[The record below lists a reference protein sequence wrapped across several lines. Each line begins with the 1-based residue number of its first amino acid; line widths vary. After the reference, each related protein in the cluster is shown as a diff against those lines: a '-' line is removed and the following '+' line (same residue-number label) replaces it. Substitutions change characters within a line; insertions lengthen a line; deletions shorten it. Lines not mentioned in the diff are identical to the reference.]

1 MDSLYRLNKGDVVY
15 SDLGQHPRSSIQS
28 GVRPCVIV
36 SCNADNHIEGNP
48 IVNVCPC
55 SAKHEKKKRKSHI
68 LITGKVDHALK
79 DKFPDSEICG
89 RFIIHPGE
97 TDWQTHIS
105 GKEVAVV
112 NQDEHLYKYY
122 NFDKLKEIVQK
133 KTPDVHKKKLDKV
146 LFCLKELSHE
156 SIDI

>member
-15 SDLGQHPRSSIQS
+15 ADLGQHPRSSIQS

-68 LITGKVDHALK
+68 LITKDDVDGYLAKPSIILVEQTTAIDKSRIHGKISRIVNVNVMKRIDSALMQ
-79 DKFPDSEICG
+79 
-89 RFIIHPGE
+89 RF
-97 TDWQTHIS
+97 S
-105 GKEVAVV
+105 
-112 NQDEHLYKYY
+112 
-122 NFDKLKEIVQK
+122 LKCKGDDTGDME
-133 KTPDVHKKKLDKV
+133 
-146 LFCLKELSHE
+146 
-156 SIDI
+156 

>member
-1 MDSLYRLNKGDVVY
+1 MSRKVKEKE
-15 SDLGQHPRSSIQS
+15 P
-28 GVRPCVIV
+28 VRCIAYLFVF
-36 SCNADNHIEGNP
+36 NHDRYVE
-48 IVNVCPC
+48 
-55 SAKHEKKKRKSHI
+55 SYEKKKRKSHI
-68 LITGKVDHALK
+68 LITGKVDDALK

-133 KTPDVHKKKLDKV
+133 KTPDVHKKNLDKV

>member
-15 SDLGQHPRSSIQS
+15 ADLGQHPRSSIQS

-68 LITGKVDHALK
+68 LITKDDVDGYLAKPSLILVEQTTAIDKSRIHGKISRIVNVNVMKRIDSALMQ
-79 DKFPDSEICG
+79 
-89 RFIIHPGE
+89 RF
-97 TDWQTHIS
+97 S
-105 GKEVAVV
+105 
-112 NQDEHLYKYY
+112 
-122 NFDKLKEIVQK
+122 LKCKGDDMGDME
-133 KTPDVHKKKLDKV
+133 
-146 LFCLKELSHE
+146 
-156 SIDI
+156 

>member
-15 SDLGQHPRSSIQS
+15 ADLGRHPRSSIQS

-68 LITGKVDHALK
+68 LITKDDVDGYLAKPSLILVEQTTAIDKSKIHGKISRIVNVNVMKRIDSALMQ
-79 DKFPDSEICG
+79 
-89 RFIIHPGE
+89 RF
-97 TDWQTHIS
+97 S
-105 GKEVAVV
+105 
-112 NQDEHLYKYY
+112 
-122 NFDKLKEIVQK
+122 LKCKGDDTGDME
-133 KTPDVHKKKLDKV
+133 
-146 LFCLKELSHE
+146 
-156 SIDI
+156 

>member
-15 SDLGQHPRSSIQS
+15 ADLGQHPRSSIQS

-36 SCNADNHIEGNP
+36 SCHADNHIEGNP
-48 IVNVCPC
+48 IVNVCPKKQFYLFEC
-55 SAKHEKKKRKSHI
+55 KHRYKVNVHNENWSI
-68 LITGKVDHALK
+68 VNGKVDDALK

-133 KTPDVHKKKLDKV
+133 KTPDVHKKN
-146 LFCLKELSHE
+146 
-156 SIDI
+156 

>member
-15 SDLGQHPRSSIQS
+15 ADLGQHPRSSIQS

-68 LITGKVDHALK
+68 LITKDDVDGYLAKPSLILVEQTTAIDKSRIHGKISRIVNVNVMKRIDSALMQ
-79 DKFPDSEICG
+79 
-89 RFIIHPGE
+89 RF
-97 TDWQTHIS
+97 S
-105 GKEVAVV
+105 
-112 NQDEHLYKYY
+112 
-122 NFDKLKEIVQK
+122 LKCKGDDTGDME
-133 KTPDVHKKKLDKV
+133 
-146 LFCLKELSHE
+146 
-156 SIDI
+156 